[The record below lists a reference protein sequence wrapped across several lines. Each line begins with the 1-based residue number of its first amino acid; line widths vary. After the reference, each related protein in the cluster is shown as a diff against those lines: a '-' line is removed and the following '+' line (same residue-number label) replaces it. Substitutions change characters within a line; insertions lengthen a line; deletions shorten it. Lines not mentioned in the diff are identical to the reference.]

1 MLLVK
6 SNKEKDGFTN
16 RRETFNQ
23 VFQKMRGW
31 FCPKLMDSCADRTFL
46 FPTSKRPSHFF
57 PGSYGWAWNTTW
69 LDHQSIEYHCLQ
81 MLQGN
86 PASPNAIL

>member
-23 VFQKMRGW
+23 VFQKMRG
-31 FCPKLMDSCADRTFL
+31 
-46 FPTSKRPSHFF
+46 
-57 PGSYGWAWNTTW
+57 
-69 LDHQSIEYHCLQ
+69 
-81 MLQGN
+81 
-86 PASPNAIL
+86 